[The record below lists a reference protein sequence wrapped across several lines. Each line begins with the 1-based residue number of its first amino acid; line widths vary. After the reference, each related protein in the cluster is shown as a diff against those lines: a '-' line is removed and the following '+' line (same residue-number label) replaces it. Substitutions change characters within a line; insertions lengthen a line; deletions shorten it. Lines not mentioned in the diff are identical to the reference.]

1 MKKLFILI
9 LVSFITTISV
19 AQSRYRGFVNTG
31 YSFGSGEYGFS
42 QWHINTV
49 HGVDLFH
56 NNLFIGGGIG
66 LGISTESDILRT
78 YSLPVFADVRYTLCN
93 LKVRPYIDMKIGYS
107 ELFDEEHDGGGDNSG
122 SLYISPSVGVSLPV
136 TKKTSIH
143 VGIGYTYNQ
152 AKYEFSYI
160 PGTGSMG
167 RNNTRFNAGGLTLS
181 VGVSF

>member
-1 MKKLFILI
+1 
-9 LVSFITTISV
+9 
-19 AQSRYRGFVNTG
+19 
-31 YSFGSGEYGFS
+31 
-42 QWHINTV
+42 
-49 HGVDLFH
+49 
-56 NNLFIGGGIG
+56 
-66 LGISTESDILRT
+66 
-78 YSLPVFADVRYTLCN
+78 
-93 LKVRPYIDMKIGYS
+93 MKIGYS

-122 SLYISPSVGVSLPV
+122 GLYISPSVGVSLPV

>member
-66 LGISTESDILRT
+66 LGISTESDILKT

-107 ELFDEEHDGGGDNSG
+107 ELFEEKHDGGGYKSG
-122 SLYISPSVGVSLPV
+122 GFYISPSAGISLPV
-136 TKKTSIH
+136 TKNTSTH

-160 PGTGSMG
+160 PETGSMG
-167 RNNTRFNAGGLTLS
+167 RNNKRFNAGGLTLS

>member
-42 QWHINTV
+42 QWHINTI

-66 LGISTESDILRT
+66 LGISTESDILKGG
-78 YSLPVFADVRYTLCN
+78 VR
-93 LKVRPYIDMKIGYS
+93 
-107 ELFDEEHDGGGDNSG
+107 
-122 SLYISPSVGVSLPV
+122 
-136 TKKTSIH
+136 
-143 VGIGYTYNQ
+143 NQ
-152 AKYEFSYI
+152 I
-160 PGTGSMG
+160 TDI
-167 RNNTRFNAGGLTLS
+167 RFP
-181 VGVSF
+181 

>member
-66 LGISTESDILRT
+66 LGISTESDILKT

-93 LKVRPYIDMKIGYS
+93 LKVKPYIDMKIGYS
-107 ELFDEEHDGGGDNSG
+107 ELLKKNMMVEVIKVEVFIFPPLPEYHCLSQKDFNSCW
-122 SLYISPSVGVSLPV
+122 YRIYV
-136 TKKTSIH
+136 
-143 VGIGYTYNQ
+143 
-152 AKYEFSYI
+152 
-160 PGTGSMG
+160 
-167 RNNTRFNAGGLTLS
+167 
-181 VGVSF
+181 